1 MQVVPQCDTW
11 LVWGTLIDSK
21 KKKKIKL
28 HQGWGQFNLILF
40 VVKAKP
46 WIWWVYNVS
55 THGNNFQSQP
65 AQEILLP
72 DLQQPLTRQNSAQ
85 MGFLAAENQ
94 PCSLQSQTPSLD
106 GLSRVWISDTIL
118 SGSVTKR
125 KYIPEPHS
133 RVASPAHMQ
142 SEPVLIC
149 DQGILGLGECGQQN
163 GAAGMSLRE
172 FQCSNT
178 PQTWLKDFAN
188 LKTTL
193 PSFVCFFPY
202 KITSLKWFLRCHHG
216 RTGLMLFPGRWHGRW
231 YCAINRALQRFVPPK
246 TYSG

>member
-1 MQVVPQCDTW
+1 
-11 LVWGTLIDSK
+11 
-21 KKKKIKL
+21 
-28 HQGWGQFNLILF
+28 
-40 VVKAKP
+40 
-46 WIWWVYNVS
+46 
-55 THGNNFQSQP
+55 
-65 AQEILLP
+65 
-72 DLQQPLTRQNSAQ
+72 

-149 DQGILGLGECGQQN
+149 DQGILGLRECGQQN
-163 GAAGMSLRE
+163 GAAGMSHRE
-172 FQCSNT
+172 FQCSNA

-193 PSFVCFFPY
+193 PSFVWFFLY

-216 RTGLMLFPGRWHGRW
+216 RTGLMLFPFTLGEYLGFPPQQTWQMAW
-231 YCAINRALQRFVPPK
+231 KVVLCNKQSPAEICATQNLFRIFWDHISR
-246 TYSG
+246 